1 MTKTGVRT
9 LEIASNQSGRRLDNF
24 LTSILKNVPKSFIYK
39 IIRRGEVRVNGSRT
53 RPERKLLEN
62 DLVRIPPLMES
73 LPSRRIISTAKRTLV
88 DKAIVYEDNK
98 ILVLNKPAGIAVHG
112 GSGLRYGAID
122 IVRELR
128 PQSPDIELAHRL
140 DRDTSGCLV
149 FAKDYRTLRQI
160 QTQILDPGCRK
171 TYVTLLSGEFPRACQ
186 LVELRLATSRA
197 EGEKITIVSKD
208 GKPATTEFKT
218 IETFDD
224 LSLVEVRIFTGR
236 THQIR
241 VHGAAAG
248 HPIAGDR
255 KYGDSLLNAKLR
267 KRGLHR
273 MFLHA
278 GSITLRLG
286 ESLEEITVQAPLP
299 KQLQEFLTELRCAN

>member
-1 MTKTGVRT
+1 MAKTGVRT

-24 LTSILKNVPKSFIYK
+24 LVSILKNVPKSFIYK

-62 DLVRIPPLMES
+62 DLVRIPPLMEAV
-73 LPSRRIISTAKRTLV
+73 PSHRIISAEKRTLI
-88 DKAIVYEDNK
+88 DKAIVYEDDK
-98 ILVLNKPAGIAVHG
+98 MLVLNKPAGIAVHG
-112 GSGLRYGAID
+112 GSGLRYGAIH

-160 QTQILDPGCRK
+160 QTQILDPDCRK
-171 TYVTLLSGEFPRACQ
+171 SYVTLLGGKFATTCQ
-186 LVELRLATSRA
+186 LIELRLATSRV
-197 EGEKITIVSKD
+197 EGEKITVVSKN
-208 GKPATTEFKT
+208 GKPAATEFKT
-218 IETFDD
+218 IETFGD
-224 LSLVEVRIFTGR
+224 LSLVEARILTGR

-241 VHGAAAG
+241 VHGAAVG
-248 HPIAGDR
+248 HPVAGDR
-255 KYGDSLLNAKLR
+255 KYGNSLLNANLR

-278 GSITLRLG
+278 CSITLRLG
-286 ESLEEITVQAPLP
+286 ESLDEITVQAPLP
-299 KQLQEFLTELRCAN
+299 TQLQEFLTELRCTK